1 MTFSLT
7 RAVVVTLALCVTGA
21 VCGAVLGG
29 IALMIDVSR
38 GPGVLGLRD
47 VAVAFGV
54 GGLWGAVFGVVLA
67 PIFAWL
73 FLRRVSLGRA
83 IAQTAFGTMA
93 GLVVG
98 ALVDPSASFLFGLGG
113 FAVAS
118 IWLRLSNHRASQDQ
132 LAKPPHNV
140 RCN

>member
-1 MTFSLT
+1 MKFSLT
-7 RAVVVTLALCVTGA
+7 RALAVTLALSVTGA

-29 IALMIDVSR
+29 IALMIDISR
-38 GPGVLGLRD
+38 GPGPLGLRE
-47 VAVAFGV
+47 VAVAFGI
-54 GGLWGAVFGVVLA
+54 GGFWGAIFGVVLA

-83 IAQTAFGTMA
+83 IAQTALGTIA

-98 ALVDPSASFLFGLGG
+98 ALVEPSASFLFGLGG

-118 IWLRLSNHRASQDQ
+118 VWLRLSNRRAPHDHREAHRTTQ
-132 LAKPPHNV
+132 
-140 RCN
+140 